1 MGKATGPTYKVA
13 FRRRRSQLTNY
24 AKRLALVKSMLPRMV
39 VRKSNKGIKVQFV
52 SFAPKGDTVIASAH
66 SSLLSKYKWM
76 PKRNSPTAYLTGLLC
91 ARLAMKKGVKDFV
104 LDIGLQTPS
113 RGSVVFAALKGALDA
128 GLTTPH
134 DARMIDDKRIA
145 GEHISAFA
153 KASKAAGTY
162 DKLFAEYKKAG
173 LDAEKIGE
181 LFATAKQQISG
192 S

>member
-1 MGKATGPTYKVA
+1 MGKATGPVYKVA
-13 FRRRRSQLTNY
+13 FRRRRKQLTNY
-24 AKRLALVKSMLPRMV
+24 AKRLGLVKSGLPRMV
-39 VRKSNKGIKVQFV
+39 VRKSNRGVMVQFV
-52 SFAPKGDTVIASAH
+52 SFTPTGDKVIASAK
-66 SSLLSKYKWM
+66 SSSLSKYKWV
-76 PKRNSPTAYLTGLLC
+76 PKRNSPTAYLTAMLC
-91 ARLAMKKGVKDFV
+91 AKLASKKGVKDFV

-113 RGSVVFAALKGALDA
+113 KGSVVFAALKGALDA
-128 GLTTPH
+128 GLKTPH
-134 DARMIDDKRIA
+134 DAGMIDDKRIA

-153 KASKAAGTY
+153 KAAKAAGTY

>member
-1 MGKATGPTYKVA
+1 MGKATGPVYKVA

-24 AKRLALVKSMLPRMV
+24 AKRLALVKSASPRMV

-52 SFAPKGDTVIASAH
+52 SFTPKGDSVLASAH

-113 RGSVVFAALKGALDA
+113 KGSVVFAALKGALDA
-128 GLTTPH
+128 GLKSPH
-134 DARMIDDKRIA
+134 DAGMIDARRIS

-153 KASKAAGTY
+153 KSAKAAGTY

-173 LDAEKIGE
+173 IDAEKISE
-181 LFATAKQQISG
+181 LFTSVKQQIS
-192 S
+192 SS